1 MSADVTRVM
10 ASNFHFPIPRRRH
23 LLFGSLVV
31 FLPCSVFIVLIDPD
45 LSTEESHLIEKIAHL
60 QLRLSHLDALYRTR
74 EYEAQLAANILHN
87 MSSGGWGNRNL
98 SSHRSLIQ
106 DLVVSKKVSWIL
118 HQNDSTPFIRPPS
131 VYQFLPHLLDNP
143 HSMKPALLIS
153 KRRTGV
159 SLTIGLP
166 TVKRL
171 NQTYVFGT
179 LKNVLDTMNLSERND
194 CVVIV
199 FIAEPD
205 EAYVTQVANEILAVP
220 QFVEAINAGLVDIL
234 APHASYYPD
243 FSRLRPT
250 LGDSIE
256 RVRWRSKQNLDFA
269 YLMMFA
275 QERGLFYIQLEDD
288 VLAKDGFVSRV
299 KKFAF
304 NQSTQRHQWFV
315 LDFCQLGFIG
325 KLFRSTDLPA
335 LIQIFLLLY
344 NDKPVDWLLEGFISL
359 KLCSSEKDQS
369 DCKKRTENVWIHHK
383 PSLFQHIGTVS
394 SLKGKVQKLKD
405 KQFGKIPLFFPHNNP
420 SAEVGSTIKAYK
432 LHTLKR
438 AYLGETFF
446 WGLLPQPNDILSF
459 RFRPPGIKLKRFMFR
474 SGNAEHPSDMLYNT
488 SVVALLADSN
498 ETVTVGKFNN
508 WGMVEEYVPQSLDL
522 VAELQL
528 IVLKES
534 DNWVILSEIQIDT
547 YS

>member
-1 MSADVTRVM
+1 MVS
-10 ASNFHFPIPRRRH
+10 H
-23 LLFGSLVV
+23 LLFGSLVI
-31 FLPCSVFIVLIDPD
+31 FLPCSVLIILIDPD
-45 LSTEESHLIEKIAHL
+45 ITSEESHLMDRIADL
-60 QLRLSHLDALYRTR
+60 QLRLSHLDALYRAR
-74 EYEAQLAANILHN
+74 EYEAQLLHVPH
-87 MSSGGWGNRNL
+87 GGGGVVRNNTQ
-98 SSHRSLIQ
+98 RSLVQ
-106 DLVVSKKVSWIL
+106 DLIVSKKVSWIL
-118 HQNDSTPFIRPPS
+118 SENDSVQSIRPPS
-131 VYQFLPHLLDNP
+131 IFQFLPHLLDNP
-143 HSMKPALLIS
+143 HSLQPNLLIS
-153 KRRTGV
+153 KKRTGV
-159 SLTIGLP
+159 SLSIGLP

-171 NQTYVFGT
+171 NQTYMFAT
-179 LKNVLDTMNLSERND
+179 LKNVLDAMSPEEKED

-199 FIAEPD
+199 FIGETD
-205 EAYVTQVANEILAVP
+205 ETYVTQVANEILSVP
-220 QFVEAINAGLVDIL
+220 QFVEAINSGLVDVL
-234 APHASYYPD
+234 APHPSYYPD
-243 FSRLRPT
+243 LSKLRPT
-250 LGDSIE
+250 LGDSMD

-275 QERGLFYIQLEDD
+275 QERALFYMQLEDD
-288 VLAKDGFVSRV
+288 VLAKDGFVTRV
-299 KKFAF
+299 KKFAYA
-304 NQSTQRHQWFV
+304 QSAHNSQWFV

-325 KLFRSTDLPA
+325 KLFHSTDLPS

-344 NDKPVDWLLEGFISL
+344 NDKPVDWLLEGFINF

-369 DCKKRTENVWIHHK
+369 DCKKRAENVWLHHK

-394 SLKGKVQKLKD
+394 SLKGKVQKLRD

-420 SAEVGSTIKAYK
+420 PAEVGSTIKAYK
-432 LHTLKR
+432 EHTLKR

-459 RFRPPGIKLKRFMFR
+459 RFRPPGVKLKRVVFR

-498 ETVTVGKFNN
+498 ETVTIGKFNN
-508 WGMVEEYVPQSLDL
+508 WGIVDEYVEESSEL

-528 IVLKES
+528 IVLSES